1 MDILILGGTV
11 FLGRAIVEEALS
23 HGHKVTLFN
32 RGKSNPDL
40 FPGVE
45 NLIGDRD
52 NDISAL
58 EGRRWDLAIDT
69 CGYVPRIVGQS
80 ARLLSNAINHY
91 TFISSVSV
99 YADFS
104 KPDIDENSPVGTIE
118 DETVEEITGETYGP
132 LKALCEQEILQNLP
146 NRSLVI
152 RPGLIVGPHDTSDRF
167 TYWVLRVSEG
177 GEVLV
182 PNPADL
188 PVEFI
193 DVRDLAKWTLNMS
206 EKRATGTFN
215 AIGPGQPLGM
225 EQFLDTC
232 KVISEI
238 DASFSWVEGEF
249 LLNNEVAPWTE
260 MPMWIPIDQPEF
272 AGFFAVSGE
281 RALEAGLNYRPI
293 VDTIQDTLVW
303 AKSRPEKYEMK
314 AGISREREMQLLK
327 LWKDKHSECVIP

>member
-52 NDISAL
+52 SDISAL

-80 ARLLSNAINHY
+80 ARLLSNAIDHY

-118 DETVEEITGETYGP
+118 DESTEEITGETYGP
-132 LKALCEQEILQNLP
+132 LKALCEQEVLKALP

-193 DVRDLAKWTLNMS
+193 DVRDLAKWTLIMA

-238 DASFSWVEGEF
+238 DASFSWVDGEF
-249 LLNNEVAPWTE
+249 LLNNEVAPWTD
-260 MPMWIPIDQPEF
+260 MPMWIPSEQPEF

-293 VDTIQDTLVW
+293 VSTIQDTLVW
-303 AKSRPEKYEMK
+303 AKSRPEKDEMK
-314 AGISREREMQLLK
+314 AGISRERERQLLK
-327 LWKDKHSECVIP
+327 LWKDKHSEV

>member
-52 NDISAL
+52 SDISAL

-80 ARLLSNAINHY
+80 ARLLSNAIDHY

-118 DETVEEITGETYGP
+118 DESTEEITGETYGP
-132 LKALCEQEILQNLP
+132 LKALCEQEVLKALP

-193 DVRDLAKWTLNMS
+193 DVRDLAKWTLTMS
-206 EKRATGTFN
+206 KKRATGTFN

-238 DASFSWVEGEF
+238 DASFSWVDGEF
-249 LLNNEVAPWTE
+249 LLNNEVAPWTD
-260 MPMWIPIDQPEF
+260 MPMWIPSEQPEF

-293 VDTIQDTLVW
+293 VSTIQDTLVW
-303 AKSRPEKYEMK
+303 AKSRPDKDEMK
-314 AGISREREMQLLK
+314 AGISRERERQLLK
-327 LWKDKHSECVIP
+327 LWKDKHSEV